1 MRLNRH
7 TCTHAGCDKCFS
19 ESGNLKAHMR
29 THTGEKPYACD
40 HAGCDKCFARA
51 GDLKRHKRACKS
63 RVAYVQC
70 WVPL

>member
-1 MRLNRH
+1 
-7 TCTHAGCDKCFS
+7 
-19 ESGNLKAHMR
+19 MR

-51 GDLKRHKRACKS
+51 FTLKKHKRACKS